1 MANLTSLSAQ
11 QAYERAGPG
20 EHVIGWQIDSGQ
32 RRELLSRLPPRY
44 AQVVADH
51 VTLRSKVAADAQP
64 PAAVTAEIVGRSSD
78 GLGVEAMVVRIDGRT
93 ERPGGGT
100 FHITWSL
107 EPGREARESNDVIA
121 QHGWQ
126 PMVPPVAVQLA
137 PGRYPRPGPAP
148 GAAG

>member
-1 MANLTSLSAQ
+1 MANSTRLSPQ
-11 QAYERAGPG
+11 QAYDQAGPG
-20 EHVIGWQIDSGQ
+20 DQVIGWEIDSAQ
-32 RRELLSRLPPRY
+32 RRDLLSRLPPKY

-51 VTLRSKVAADAQP
+51 VTLRSKVAADAEP
-64 PAAVTAEIVGRSSD
+64 PAAVTAEIVGRSDD
-78 GLGVEAMVVRIDGRT
+78 GRGVEAMVVRIDGRT

-126 PMVPPVAVQLA
+126 PIAPPVAVQLA
-137 PGRYPRPGPAP
+137 PGRYPRSGPATA
-148 GAAG
+148 AAG